1 MDHNTDVMADH
12 RQKTCIFSQNA
23 IKSKKSATTRAW
35 SAATNGVGGRG
46 VCPAGVGGKTVGQP
60 VEKS

>member
-23 IKSKKSATTRAW
+23 IKSRDIFEEVGNDQGMERGNERGRRAW
-35 SAATNGVGGRG
+35 CLPSR
-46 VCPAGVGGKTVGQP
+46 
-60 VEKS
+60 SWW